1 MKKILPVILA
11 LFGLAA
17 GTGAGIFLK
26 PATDSPEMHSTSQ
39 VSSTQDAHEDPD
51 ALKDQPTADPVRRS
65 ENEVENDTPAVFD
78 YVKLNNQFIV
88 PVVNGP
94 KVVALVVISI
104 SIEVTLGEKEVVFA
118 REPKLRDTFLQV
130 LFNHA
135 NSGGFDG
142 TFTSGEKMND
152 LRGSL
157 FQAAV
162 KVLGPIATD
171 VLVIDIVRQDV

>member
-26 PATDSPEMHSTSQ
+26 PAAESI
-39 VSSTQDAHEDPD
+39 DAHATSETSTAKDTRDDPHAQID
-51 ALKDQPTADPVRRS
+51 EPTEEPIRRS
-65 ENEVENDTPAVFD
+65 ENETENDTPAVFD

-88 PVVNGP
+88 PVVSGP

-104 SIEVTLGEKEVVFA
+104 SIEVTFGEKEVVFA
-118 REPKLRDTFLQV
+118 REPKLRDMFLQV
-130 LFNHA
+130 MFNHA

-142 TFTSGEKMND
+142 AFTSGEKMND